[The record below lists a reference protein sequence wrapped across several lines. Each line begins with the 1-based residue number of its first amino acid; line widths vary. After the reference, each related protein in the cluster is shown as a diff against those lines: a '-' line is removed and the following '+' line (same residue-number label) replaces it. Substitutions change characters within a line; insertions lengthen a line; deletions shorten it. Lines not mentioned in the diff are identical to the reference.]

1 MKSKI
6 KYILVVFLL
15 SFLITNIVFSQTF
28 LGNYEIFESNGELFH
43 EAGTNDTRIDTDHV
57 ILKYQINATESSI
70 NNFEQNNYLK
80 NIGKHKD
87 YYMYK
92 LPANASYLSFC
103 QGLSQNSLVS
113 YIEPSFYFEYFSTFT
128 PNDPDVGDL
137 EYLEILQVYEAWG
150 ITTGDSNVIVAVLD
164 SGLEFTD
171 EEFGPDDTPIA
182 NLHFNNPDE
191 NDWDDWDDPE
201 SGDEDNDDGYGY
213 WYREWN
219 YNSNPPG
226 WDSTFIDYIDNWIG
240 YDLVEDYDP
249 ITEMIIRDNNVLPDD
264 CEAPDFYNPNKMHG
278 TNVAGIIAAKTNN
291 GENIAGIAGGNIGEG
306 KPGISLLPIKVGG
319 VVQLGPNQYVSMG
332 GTSIQFHE
340 AILYADTLGADII
353 NISMGIYSPSDF
365 IESFIND
372 VYDNGNGPLFV
383 ASAGNSSGAQVA
395 APARFN
401 SVIAVGATESN
412 NTYWNSSSYTGG
424 TLELM
429 APGVDILVFDGT
441 IVDGTSLS
449 TAMVSATAALMLS
462 INPDLTSSEI
472 RLILQETAYK
482 NPIYN
487 YDNNGWN
494 LRYGYGRIN
503 TFEAVCSALGYYG
516 DVVVENNAVW
526 DSPQVST
533 NDIYIDDGITLTL
546 TSTLY
551 MDPTKK
557 IIVQSGGKFI
567 IDGGTV
573 TNYPFCSG
581 DSLKW
586 KGIEVWG
593 DTSKSQR
600 LENGAY
606 HQGYLELKNGA
617 TIKNAQTA
625 ILLGK
630 TGDYN
635 GSGGGIVKAYNS
647 YLTNNAK
654 SVYFYPFKN
663 MIVLGN
669 DPAFEGNNEAM
680 FRNCEFT
687 INENYFPD
695 SQFYKHADVVKV
707 KGIKFYACDF
717 KRESNNNTFAYCS
730 GIESY
735 DGGLSVHEYGGE
747 PCTFEG
753 LYTGIV
759 IANSST
765 VVDYDCYIQNSEFT
779 NNSRGIKLN
788 YMTNLVSI
796 RENTFNVGYNE
807 PDKGICGASQAYGI
821 FLDNSNTFVIEDNFF
836 YKYVNAP
843 PNGVYI
849 GVEAYNTQTSSDEI
863 FRNTFSG
870 LTHANHATNQN
881 WKSDNGGDRFHGLA
895 YYCNLQ
901 SNNSNDLFFTWKGS
915 VSIDY
920 PVSGVQVGQGNINK
934 SAGNTFTQNVSGYNI
949 YNNTSHGVGYYYDTD
964 KPLEIPMVYNAG
976 SAFVTTHAQTLDAV
990 CGGGGI
996 GHREFS
1002 PAEKQGFN
1010 NDYINSENNY
1020 NSVKSLY
1027 QSLEDGG
1034 NTQSLNTE
1042 VSTSWPNDMWELR
1055 AELLGL
1061 SPYLSTKVLKTAAD
1075 KTEVLPESVLFEILS
1090 ANPDELKKAELMDYL
1105 ENKEQPLPDYMI
1117 SILKQMGGGQTAK
1130 TVLQNDMARYHR
1142 EKSRTALQMLIA
1154 LQYDEV
1160 FDYNTYRLWL
1170 NRLGDINADRKIV
1183 ASFVQQNNYT
1193 DALALANL
1201 FPELYNLQGIA
1212 LNEHQYYMNML
1223 NFDIILKQEN
1233 RNPAELNETELAL
1246 LEQIAEESQENA
1258 GVQAKAILEHFYGQ
1272 HFCNCVDTDVNENKS
1287 TSANMNTNQ
1296 FAEAMGLKIQAE
1308 PNPATT
1314 WVSFDYEL
1322 PIGNDKA
1329 QLLIR
1334 NTEGKQIALFQI
1346 SDQLGQKV
1354 WDTRSLKAGTYIY
1367 EFVSGNLKQSGK
1379 IIIIK

>member
-1 MKSKI
+1 MRLEFNPINMAK
-6 KYILVVFLL
+6 
-15 SFLITNIVFSQTF
+15 
-28 LGNYEIFESNGELFH
+28 
-43 EAGTNDTRIDTDHV
+43 V
-57 ILKYQINATESSI
+57 I
-70 NNFEQNNYLK
+70 
-80 NIGKHKD
+80 
-87 YYMYK
+87 
-92 LPANASYLSFC
+92 
-103 QGLSQNSLVS
+103 
-113 YIEPSFYFEYFSTFT
+113 IEP
-128 PNDPDVGDL
+128 GCKL
-137 EYLEILQVYEAWG
+137 
-150 ITTGDSNVIVAVLD
+150 IV
-164 SGLEFTD
+164 
-171 EEFGPDDTPIA
+171 
-182 NLHFNNPDE
+182 
-191 NDWDDWDDPE
+191 
-201 SGDEDNDDGYGY
+201 
-213 WYREWN
+213 
-219 YNSNPPG
+219 
-226 WDSTFIDYIDNWIG
+226 
-240 YDLVEDYDP
+240 
-249 ITEMIIRDNNVLPDD
+249 
-264 CEAPDFYNPNKMHG
+264 
-278 TNVAGIIAAKTNN
+278 N
-291 GENIAGIAGGNIGEG
+291 G
-306 KPGISLLPIKVGG
+306 S
-319 VVQLGPNQYVSMG
+319 
-332 GTSIQFHE
+332 
-340 AILYADTLGADII
+340 
-353 NISMGIYSPSDF
+353 
-365 IESFIND
+365 
-372 VYDNGNGPLFV
+372 
-383 ASAGNSSGAQVA
+383 
-395 APARFN
+395 
-401 SVIAVGATESN
+401 
-412 NTYWNSSSYTGG
+412 
-424 TLELM
+424 
-429 APGVDILVFDGT
+429 
-441 IVDGTSLS
+441 
-449 TAMVSATAALMLS
+449 
-462 INPDLTSSEI
+462 
-472 RLILQETAYK
+472 
-482 NPIYN
+482 
-487 YDNNGWN
+487 
-494 LRYGYGRIN
+494 
-503 TFEAVCSALGYYG
+503 
-516 DVVVENNAVW
+516 
-526 DSPQVST
+526 
-533 NDIYIDDGITLTL
+533 TLTNHHC
-546 TSTLY
+546 Y
-551 MDPTKK
+551 D
-557 IIVQSGGKFI
+557 
-567 IDGGTV
+567 DA
-573 TNYPFCSG
+573 
-581 DSLKW
+581 KW
-586 KGIEVWG
+586 AGVEVWG

-600 LENGAY
+600 LDNGAY
-606 HQGYLELKNGA
+606 HQGYIELKNGA
-617 TIKNAQTA
+617 TIENAQTA

-630 TGDYN
+630 TGDFN
-635 GSGGGIVKAYNS
+635 GSGGGIVKAYDS
-647 YLTNNAK
+647 YFTNNAK

-663 MIVLGN
+663 MIIIGN
-669 DPAFEGNNEAM
+669 DSAFEGDNEAF

-695 SQFYKHADVVKV
+695 SPFYKHADVVKV
-707 KGIKFYACDF
+707 RKIRFYACDF

-735 DGGLSVHEYGGE
+735 DGGLSIHEYNSE

-759 IANSST
+759 ISNSNT
-765 VVDYDCYIQNSEFT
+765 AVNYDCYIQNSVFT

-807 PDKGICGASQAYGI
+807 PDKGICGVSQAYGI

-849 GVEAYNTQTSSDEI
+849 GIEAYNTQTPSDEI

-870 LTHANHATNQN
+870 LSHANHATNTN
-881 WKSDNGGDRFHGLA
+881 WNIHYNNDQGDRYTGLA

-915 VSIDY
+915 YDD
-920 PVSGVQVGQGNINK
+920 SGVQIGQGSETR

-949 YNNTSHGVGYYYDTD
+949 YNNTSHGVGYYYDMD
-964 KPLEIPMVYNAG
+964 KPLETPMVYNAG
-976 SAFVTTHAQTLDAV
+976 SAHVTTHAQTLDAV

-1002 PAEKQGFN
+1002 PAEKQGLN

-1042 VSTSWPNDMWELR
+1042 VGTSWPNDMWELR

-1090 ANPDELKKAELMDYL
+1090 ANPDELKRAELMDYL
-1105 ENKEQPLPDYMI
+1105 ENKEQPLPEYMI
-1117 SILKQMGGGQTAK
+1117 SILKQIGGGQTAK
-1130 TVLQNDMARYHR
+1130 TVLQNDISRYHR
-1142 EKSRTALQMLIA
+1142 EKSRTALQMLVA

-1160 FDYNTYRLWL
+1160 FDYDTYRFWL
-1170 NRLGDINADRKIV
+1170 NRLGGMNADHKIV

-1201 FPELYNLQGIA
+1201 FPELYNLQGTA
-1212 LNEHQYYMNML
+1212 LNEYQYYMDML

-1233 RNPAELNETELAL
+1233 RNPAELTETELAL

-1258 GVQAKAILEHFYGQ
+1258 GAQAKAILEHFYGQ

-1287 TSANMNTNQ
+1287 TSANINTNQ

-1322 PIGNDKA
+1322 PIGNDHA

-1367 EFVSGNLKQSGK
+1367 EFISGDLKQSGK